1 MQSLFFS
8 LPLIL
13 MPQSPL
19 EYIYVIYVYMCICV
33 INVIY
38 VICVIYNI
46 YVLYVIYMNVCMHIE
61 TLFTVFPK

>member
-1 MQSLFFS
+1 MQSPFFS

-38 VICVIYNI
+38 VVCVICNI
-46 YVLYVIYMNVCMHIE
+46 YECVYAYRD
-61 TLFTVFPK
+61 TVYSFP